1 MIRLPP
7 PRRAQLR
14 AFWLVQS
21 ACAGFLVLIVG
32 AVVAVPAYLLVGI
45 ILGLTM
51 ALSAFWRPH
60 AILGLYRA
68 WDRWAESYALRAR
81 MLLLRISYYIVFAA
95 VGCAGSSIRRDA
107 KSQSLWVPRTTLSPD
122 TYLTQYDLAF
132 PCFSRNWAAGYLVW
146 AYKSGNIWA
155 CCLLPFL
162 ILIAAL
168 ERQSGKAHPA
178 SIYTLF

>member
-1 MIRLPP
+1 MISLPP
-7 PRRAQLR
+7 PRRAPLR

-21 ACAGFLVLIVG
+21 VCAGFLVSIVG
-32 AVVAVPAYLLVGI
+32 AVVAGRPYMLVGI
-45 ILGLTM
+45 VLGLMM
-51 ALSAFWRPH
+51 ALSGFWRPH
-60 AILGLYRA
+60 AILGLYRS

-95 VGCAGSSIRRDA
+95 VGCAGSSMRRDA
-107 KSQSLWVPRTTLSPD
+107 NSQSLWMPRTTLSPD

-132 PCFSRNWAAGYLVW
+132 PGFSRNWTAGYLVW

-155 CCLLPFL
+155 SCLLPFL

-168 ERQSGKAHPA
+168 ETQRGKAHPA

>member
-1 MIRLPP
+1 MITLPS

-21 ACAGFLVLIVG
+21 ACAAFLAMIVG
-32 AVVAVPAYLLVGI
+32 VVAGRRYMLLGI
-45 ILGLTM
+45 FFGLLM
-51 ALSAFWRPH
+51 ALPGLWRPH
-60 AILGLYRA
+60 AISGFYRA
-68 WDRWAESYALRAR
+68 WDRWAERYALWAR
-81 MLLLRISYYIVFAA
+81 MLLLRICYYVVFAA
-95 VGCAGSSIRRDA
+95 VGCAGSIIRRDP
-107 KSQSLWVPRTTLSPD
+107 KSRSLWMPRTTLSPD
-122 TYLTQYDLAF
+122 AYLSQYDLTL
-132 PCFSRNWAAGYLVW
+132 PGVSRSWAAGYLVW

-168 ERQSGKAHPA
+168 ETQRGKAHPA

>member
-1 MIRLPP
+1 MISLPP
-7 PRRAQLR
+7 PRRAPLR

-21 ACAGFLVLIVG
+21 ACAGFLMLIVG
-32 AVVAVPAYLLVGI
+32 AVVAGPPYMLVGI
-45 ILGLTM
+45 ILGLMM
-51 ALSAFWRPH
+51 ALPGFWRPH

-81 MLLLRISYYIVFAA
+81 MLLLRICYYIVFAA
-95 VGCAGSSIRRDA
+95 VGCTGSNIRRDA
-107 KSQSLWVPRTTLSPD
+107 KSQSLWMPRTTLSPD
-122 TYLTQYDLAF
+122 TYLTQYDLTF
-132 PCFSRNWAAGYLVW
+132 SGFSRNWAAGYLMW
-146 AYKSGNIWA
+146 AYRSGNVWA

-168 ERQSGKAHPA
+168 ETQRGKANLG